1 MEIKHGLHLSQRPAL
16 VMTMRLRQ
24 ALKLLQLPQLEL
36 NLAIKQELQTNPM
49 LEEVDDLE
57 EEAKAEERPG
67 EADGPLPAD
76 PPEPQ
81 PEPEPA
87 DPRESEDDVFDLLP
101 GNDPDSPYI
110 PAEDHSAERYERVA
124 VTTMGLNEH
133 LETQLRLLP
142 LSEEEVEVG
151 TYIIGLLDERGFLSS
166 PRGDGEGRPEM
177 VVLDVAATL
186 DKPVELV
193 ERVLAVIQSLE
204 PSGVGARDLR
214 ECLLIQMR
222 ARGQADTLAY
232 RLVEEQ
238 FDNMVHRR
246 FHDVAR
252 HFRITL
258 EQVQE
263 AVDLIATLSPKPG
276 LDVSAEEPNYI
287 IPDLVV
293 DKVAGEYVVYLN
305 DRHVPRLR
313 IRSDYERL
321 LREKRRGDE
330 TRAFVQGKLS
340 SARWLI
346 QTIEQRRRTMIKV
359 MTCIVEKQHEFFER
373 GISQLKPLTLQDV
386 AREIGMHESTVS
398 RVTSGKYVQ
407 TQRGVFELKFFFSSG
422 LKQESGED
430 ISAKTAKDIIS
441 RLVGEE
447 DRKSPLSDQRIAEL
461 MKVRGV
467 DIARRTV
474 AKYREQLQIP
484 PARFRKRV

>member
-57 EEAKAEERPG
+57 EELKVEDRAT
-67 EADGPLPAD
+67 DGDAQLS
-76 PPEPQ
+76 
-81 PEPEPA
+81 PEPEPEKE
-87 DPRESEDDVFDLLP
+87 PEEPKEGEDDLFDLLP
-101 GNDPDSPYI
+101 GNDPDNPYI
-110 PAEDHSAERYERVA
+110 PAEDHSAERFEKVA
-124 VTTMGLNEH
+124 VTTMSLSEH
-133 LETQLRLLP
+133 LETQLRLLQ
-142 LSEEEVEVG
+142 LTEDEVEVG
-151 TYIIGLLDERGFLSS
+151 TYIIGLIDDRGFLGS
-166 PRGDGEGRPEM
+166 PRVDGGGEPATVVAEIAEVLGR
-177 VVLDVAATL
+177 
-186 DKPVELV
+186 PVELV
-193 ERVLAVIQSLE
+193 DKVLGVIQSLE
-204 PSGVGARDLR
+204 PVGVGARDLR
-214 ECLLIQMR
+214 ECLLIQLR
-222 ARGQADTLAY
+222 HRGYLEHPAY
-232 RLVEEQ
+232 RMVEEQ
-238 FDNMVHRR
+238 FDNLVHRR

-252 HFRITL
+252 HFKITL
-258 EQVQE
+258 EQVQD
-263 AVDLIATLSPKPG
+263 AVDIIGTLSPKPG
-276 LDVSAEEPNYI
+276 LDVSPEEPSYI

-293 DKVAGEYVVYLN
+293 DKVDGEYVVYLN

-359 MTCIVEKQHEFFER
+359 MTSIVDKQRDFFEK
-373 GISQLKPLTLQDV
+373 GIAHLHPLTLQDV

-441 RLVGEE
+441 RLVGDE
-447 DRKSPLSDQRIAEL
+447 DRKAPLSDQRIAEL
-461 MKVRGV
+461 MKARGV

-474 AKYREQLQIP
+474 AKYREQLQVP

>member
-57 EEAKAEERPG
+57 EEIKVEERGG
-67 EADGPLPAD
+67 EVDGPLSAD
-76 PPEPQ
+76 VPEPKQ
-81 PEPEPA
+81 EPETA
-87 DPRESEDDVFDLLP
+87 EAGSGEDDLFDLLP
-101 GNDPDSPYI
+101 GNDPDNPYI
-110 PAEDHSAERYERVA
+110 PAEDHSAERFEKVA

-142 LSEEEVEVG
+142 LTEDEIEVG
-151 TYIIGLLDERGFLSS
+151 TYMIGLLDECGFLRT
-166 PRGDGEGRPEM
+166 PRPDGEGTPETVVPEIGAVLGRP
-177 VVLDVAATL
+177 VA
-186 DKPVELV
+186 LV
-193 ERVLAVIQSLE
+193 ERVLEVIQSLE
-204 PSGVGARDLR
+204 PAGVGARDLR
-214 ECLLIQMR
+214 ECLMIQLR
-222 ARGQADTLAY
+222 ARGRQESLAY
-232 RLVEEQ
+232 QLVDQQ
-238 FDNMVHRR
+238 FDNLVHRR

-252 HFRITL
+252 HFKITL
-258 EQVQE
+258 EQVQD
-263 AVDLIATLSPKPG
+263 AVDVIGTLSPKPG
-276 LDVSAEEPNYI
+276 LDVSPEEPAYI

-293 DKVAGEYVVYLN
+293 DKVDGEYVVYLN

-321 LREKRRGDE
+321 LREKKRGDE

-359 MTCIVEKQHEFFER
+359 MTSIVDKQRDFFEK
-373 GISQLKPLTLQDV
+373 GISQLHPLTLQDV

-422 LKQESGED
+422 LKQESGDD
-430 ISAKTAKDIIS
+430 ISAKTARDIIS

-447 DRKSPLSDQRIAEL
+447 DRKVPLSDQRIAEL
-461 MKVRGV
+461 MKMRGV